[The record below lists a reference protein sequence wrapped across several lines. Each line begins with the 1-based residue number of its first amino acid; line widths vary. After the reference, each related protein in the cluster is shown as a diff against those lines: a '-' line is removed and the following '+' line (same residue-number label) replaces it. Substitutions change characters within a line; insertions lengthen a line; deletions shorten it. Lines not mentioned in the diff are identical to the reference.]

1 MAVTTSHNPVW
12 KDAMLFNFKD
22 ARWNVTN
29 SGVEAISPDG
39 ENYPI
44 DRHRLLEVDRDGFI
58 PLYVCPIR
66 MSRQLGIDIEAFAEG
81 WTRAIKAHRLDPDRR
96 ILADSLR
103 EARANA
109 EHWKRQRWNEANL
122 VSYDLPL
129 PMEAPE
135 LPAEEAPE
143 PTGNGC
149 SRPPR
154 EKIADRS
161 RPRLITLGSFYNQS
175 VGRIDAKSLH

>member
-1 MAVTTSHNPVW
+1 MR
-12 KDAMLFNFKD
+12 FNFKD

-29 SGVEAISPDG
+29 SGLVAISPDG
-39 ENYPI
+39 ETYPI
-44 DRHRLLEVDRDGFI
+44 DRRRLLEVDRDGFT
-58 PLYVCPIR
+58 PLYVCPLR
-66 MSRQLGIDIEAFAEG
+66 MSRQIGMDIEAFIIG
-81 WTRAIKAHRLDPDRR
+81 WRGAIEAHRFAPDRR

-143 PTGNGC
+143 PPAMAAPE
-149 SRPPR
+149 PPAR
-154 EKIADRS
+154 RSLTEADR
-161 RPRLITLGSFYNQS
+161 
-175 VGRIDAKSLH
+175 D

>member
-1 MAVTTSHNPVW
+1 
-12 KDAMLFNFKD
+12 
-22 ARWNVTN
+22 
-29 SGVEAISPDG
+29 
-39 ENYPI
+39 
-44 DRHRLLEVDRDGFI
+44 
-58 PLYVCPIR
+58 

-143 PTGNGC
+143 PPAMAAPE
-149 SRPPR
+149 PPAR
-154 EKIADRS
+154 RSLTEADR
-161 RPRLITLGSFYNQS
+161 
-175 VGRIDAKSLH
+175 D